1 MIVRNNLTEVA
12 YNVQTVVDAKNHLL
26 IDYKV
31 TNENDSRA
39 LSGMLRRTK
48 TILGTTDFTA
58 LFDKGYHNAI
68 EIKKATDLDIE
79 IMIAEPASSSN
90 APDEKYNMSHFTY
103 DELNDTYTC
112 PQNHILKTNGNWYKK
127 NTGNTHYFVNHYK
140 TNACS
145 QCHVRNSCTKNP
157 KGRVIERSEYAPYI
171 EINRKNIE
179 ANPQIYKK
187 RQSIIEHSYGT
198 IKRQW
203 GFNYILTKK
212 GKKRASADVGFMFIA
227 YNLRRLINI
236 LGKSKFQKFLKE
248 LDLLFSTILTSIK
261 ATIFKIRPSIFSAA
275 LTKPF
280 FNAA

>member
-1 MIVRNNLTEVA
+1 MPC
-12 YNVQTVVDAKNHLL
+12 
-26 IDYKV
+26 
-31 TNENDSRA
+31 
-39 LSGMLRRTK
+39 
-48 TILGTTDFTA
+48 
-58 LFDKGYHNAI
+58 
-68 EIKKATDLDIE
+68 KK
-79 IMIAEPASSSN
+79 
-90 APDEKYNMSHFTY
+90 
-103 DELNDTYTC
+103 
-112 PQNHILKTNGNWYKK
+112 
-127 NTGNTHYFVNHYK
+127 FVH
-140 TNACS
+140 
-145 QCHVRNSCTKNP
+145 QNP

-187 RQSIIEHSYGT
+187 RQSIIEHTYGT

-203 GFNYILTKK
+203 GFNYILTRK

-248 LDLLFSTILTSIK
+248 LDLLFSNILTSIK
-261 ATIFKIRPSIFSAA
+261 AIIFKIRPSIFFAA